1 MLIKTL
7 LPFLLPAAAPG
18 DKTAG
23 KTKILHMNH
32 PSSKITFCKKLQ
44 VSANGT
50 LSKVGALINDE

>member
-32 PSSKITFCKKLQ
+32 PSSKITFCKKITG
-44 VSANGT
+44 VCEWDSFNGGG
-50 LSKVGALINDE
+50 VN